1 MFQKM
6 SEEDIKLEK
15 ALDIAYCLSE
25 CDRIH
30 CIRHGSKMP
39 DMYGVTYGYFKGNE
53 RMCPFKDE
61 EAAPADDKFIK
72 TMESIIKNGIKDIP
86 YHETLKELEKYS
98 KLSEELNRDK
108 E

>member
-1 MFQKM
+1 MFEKM
-6 SEEDIKLEK
+6 SEEDVKLEK

-61 EAAPADDKFIK
+61 EAAPGDDKFIK
-72 TMESIIKNGIKDIP
+72 TMESIATDGIKNIP
-86 YHETLKELEKYS
+86 YQDTLKELEKYS
-98 KLSEELNRDK
+98 RLSDEVIEDK
-108 E
+108 K